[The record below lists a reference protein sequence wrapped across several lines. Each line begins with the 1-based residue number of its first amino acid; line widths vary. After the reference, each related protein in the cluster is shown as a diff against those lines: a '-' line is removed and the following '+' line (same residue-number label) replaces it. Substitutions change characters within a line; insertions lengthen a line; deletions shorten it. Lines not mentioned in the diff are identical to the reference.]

1 MSYQGMQQH
10 KAVKRQE
17 QLEYHEGKSPAAW
30 AGSWISL
37 AAFVILTYTSTFG
50 FEQFGWM
57 GVIVP
62 SVIILLAGV
71 LTLVMKAQGYGTP
84 ARDL

>member
-1 MSYQGMQQH
+1 MSYPGMQQY
-10 KAVKRQE
+10 KKVKRQE

-37 AAFVILTYTSTFG
+37 AAFLILTYTTTFG
-50 FEQFGWM
+50 FDRFGWA

-62 SVIILLAGV
+62 SVIILLAGI